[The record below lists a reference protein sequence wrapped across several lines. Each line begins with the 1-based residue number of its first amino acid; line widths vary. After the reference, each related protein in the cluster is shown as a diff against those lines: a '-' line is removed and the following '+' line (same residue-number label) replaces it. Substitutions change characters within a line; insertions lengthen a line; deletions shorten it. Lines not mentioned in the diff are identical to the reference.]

1 MMDSPIR
8 PLVANL
14 HDIPDPRHP
23 RGRRHPLVAILAL
36 MCVAMLCGYRSYSAI
51 ADWGRCY
58 RQKLVRALGFTRD
71 KTPCAATLYHV
82 LRQLDGPLVEATLGA
97 WAESVLIALPPAQG
111 ELEAMAID
119 GKTLRGSRQ
128 QGAPAAH
135 LLSVLSHRL
144 GLTLWQQAVADKTN
158 EIPVLEE
165 VLHHVV
171 LEGRVIT
178 VDALLTQRAIAQH
191 IVQGGGDYV
200 MVVKGNQPQLH
211 HDIHLL
217 FQDAS
222 SPAEPLAAAETVD
235 VGHGRIEQRRL
246 TTSTALVGYNDWPG
260 LAQVFQLERHVT
272 MKASR
277 VQRSDVVY
285 GVTSLRP
292 EQAGPKRLLSL
303 VRQHWQLENK
313 VHWVRDVTFDEDR
326 SQVRG
331 GSLPQVMAAF
341 RNTALS
347 LIRQAGET
355 NIAAACRRFA
365 AQPWAALTLIGI
377 SPDN

>member
-1 MMDSPIR
+1 MDCPIR
-8 PLVANL
+8 PLVDTL

-51 ADWGRCY
+51 AHWGRCY
-58 RQKLVRALGFTRD
+58 GQPLMRALGFTRA

-82 LRQLDGPLVEATLGA
+82 LRQLDSTLVEASLGA
-97 WAESVLIALPPAQG
+97 WAESILTALPPPPG

-119 GKTLRGSRQ
+119 GKTLRGSRK

-165 VLHHVV
+165 VLQGLVV
-171 LEGRVIT
+171 EGRVIT
-178 VDALLTQRAIAQH
+178 VDALLTQRAIAQR
-191 IVQGGGDYV
+191 IVAGGGDYV

-211 HDIHLL
+211 QDIHLL
-217 FQDAS
+217 FQDTFAQAA
-222 SPAEPLAAAETVD
+222 PMVAAETVD
-235 VGHGRIEQRRL
+235 IGHGRIEQRRL
-246 TTSTALVGYNDWPG
+246 TASTALVGYHDWPG

-272 MKASR
+272 LKASR
-277 VQRSDVVY
+277 AQRADVVY
-285 GVTSLRP
+285 GVTSLSP
-292 EQAGPKRLLSL
+292 EQTGPERLLGL
-303 VRQHWQLENK
+303 VRQHWQIENQ

-331 GSLPQVMAAF
+331 GSIPQVMAAF
-341 RNTALS
+341 RNTAIGLMHW
-347 LIRQAGET
+347 AGET

-365 AQPWAALTLIGI
+365 AQPWSALALIGI
-377 SPDN
+377 TPDN

>member
-1 MMDSPIR
+1 MDAPIR

-23 RGRRHPLVAILAL
+23 RGRRHPLGAILAL
-36 MCVAMLCGYRSYSAI
+36 VCVAMLCGYRSYSAI

-58 RQKLVRALGFTRD
+58 GQKLVRALGFTRD

-97 WAESVLIALPPAQG
+97 WAESVLTALPPAPG
-111 ELEAMAID
+111 EPEAMAID
-119 GKTLRGSRQ
+119 GKTLRGSRK

-158 EIPVLEE
+158 EIPVLED
-165 VLHHVV
+165 VLRQLV

-191 IVQGGGDYV
+191 IVAGGGDYV
-200 MVVKGNQPQLH
+200 RVVKGNQPQLH
-211 HDIHLL
+211 QEIHLL
-217 FQDAS
+217 FQDVDAL
-222 SPAEPLAAAETVD
+222 AEPMAAAETVD

-246 TTSTALVGYNDWPG
+246 TSSAALVGYNDWPG
-260 LAQVFQLERHVT
+260 LAQVFQIERHVT

-277 VQRSDVVY
+277 VQRYDVVY
-285 GVTSLRP
+285 GVTSLCP
-292 EQAGPKRLLSL
+292 DQAGPERLLGL
-303 VRQHWQLENK
+303 VRQHWQIENQ

-326 SQVRG
+326 SQVRSG
-331 GSLPQVMAAF
+331 NIPQVMAAF
-341 RNTALS
+341 RNTVLG
-347 LIRQAGET
+347 LIRRAGET
-355 NIAAACRRFA
+355 NIAAACRRLA
-365 AQPWAALTLIGI
+365 AQPWLALALVGI
-377 SPDN
+377 TPEN

>member
-1 MMDSPIR
+1 MEPPIR
-8 PLVANL
+8 PLIASL
-14 HDIPDPRHP
+14 HEIPDPRYP
-23 RGRRHPLVAILAL
+23 RGRRHPLAAILAL

-51 ADWGRCY
+51 AEWGRCY
-58 RQKLVRALGFTRD
+58 GQKLAHALGFTHA

-97 WAESVLIALPPAQG
+97 WAESVLTALPPAPG
-111 ELEAMAID
+111 EPDALAID
-119 GKTLRGSRQ
+119 GKTLRGSRK

-158 EIPVLEE
+158 EIPVLED
-165 VLHHVV
+165 VLRQLV

-191 IVQGGGDYV
+191 IVEGSGDYV
-200 MVVKGNQPQLH
+200 MVVKGNQPQLYR
-211 HDIHLL
+211 DIHLL
-217 FQDAS
+217 FQDVDTL
-222 SPAEPLAAAETVD
+222 AEPMAAETVD

-246 TTSTALVGYNDWPG
+246 TASTALAGYTDWPG
-260 LAQVFQLERHVT
+260 LAQVCQIERHVT
-272 MKASR
+272 LKASR
-277 VQRSDVVY
+277 VQRSEVVY

-292 EQAGPKRLLSL
+292 EQAGPERLLGL
-303 VRQHWQLENK
+303 VRQHWQIENK

-326 SQVRG
+326 SQVRS

-341 RNTALS
+341 RNTALG

-365 AQPWAALTLIGI
+365 AQPWSALALIGI
-377 SPDN
+377 RPDN

>member
-1 MMDSPIR
+1 MNSPIR
-8 PLVANL
+8 PLVDTL
-14 HDIPDPRHP
+14 SDIPDPRQP
-23 RGRRHPLVAILAL
+23 RGRRHPLVAILTL

-58 RQKLVRALGFTRD
+58 GQKLARALGFTRD
-71 KTPCAATLYHV
+71 ETPCAATLYHV
-82 LRQLDGPLVEATLGA
+82 LRQLDGPLVEARLGA
-97 WAESVLIALPPAQG
+97 WANSVLTALPPAPG

-119 GKTLRGSRQ
+119 GKTLRGSRK

-158 EIPVLEE
+158 EIPVLED
-165 VLHHVV
+165 VLRQLV

-178 VDALLTQRAIAQH
+178 VDALLTQQATAQH
-191 IVQGGGDYV
+191 IVEGGGDYV

-217 FQDAS
+217 FQEVDTL
-222 SPAEPLAAAETVD
+222 AEPMAAAETVD
-235 VGHGRIEQRRL
+235 AGHGRIEQRRL
-246 TTSTALVGYNDWPG
+246 TASTALVGYNDWPG
-260 LAQVFQLERHVT
+260 LAQVFQLERHVI
-272 MKASR
+272 MKTTRA
-277 VQRSDVVY
+277 QRDDVVY
-285 GVTSLRP
+285 GVTSLSP
-292 EQAGPKRLLSL
+292 DQAGPERLLGL
-303 VRQHWQLENK
+303 VRQHWQIENK

-331 GSLPQVMAAF
+331 GSIPQVMAAF
-341 RNTALS
+341 RNTAIGLMHW
-347 LIRQAGET
+347 AGET

-365 AQPWAALTLIGI
+365 AQPWSALALLGI
-377 SPDN
+377 TPDN